1 MPKRSTETGVIASV
15 GYQHPSEVQLTAGI
29 ADTLLAIYAAYQ
41 FMNQWNQ
48 FNHPGVCEHL
58 KAIVEKAQSMGA
70 QVGSC
75 GESKITI
82 QWPEGETVFVR
93 RFREGPYRWLLFTAS
108 KYQALI
114 LVNRDPSI
122 RELMTALQD

>member
-1 MPKRSTETGVIASV
+1 VPKRSAETGVIASV
-15 GYQHPSEVQLTAGI
+15 RYQYPGEVKLTAGV
-29 ADTLLAIYAAYQ
+29 ADSLLAIYTAYQ

-48 FNHPGVCEHL
+48 FRHHGVCQHL
-58 KAIVEKAQSMGA
+58 EAIVDKAQSMGA

-75 GESKITI
+75 GENKITI

-93 RFREGPYRWLLFTAS
+93 RFQEGPYRWLLFTAS

-114 LVNRDPSI
+114 LANRDPSI
-122 RELMTALQD
+122 RELKTALQD